1 MSVGVRVATSEVPSS
16 CQLPIPA
23 TLKAR
28 GSWCRLRRLRF
39 LPGSSCVRGCP
50 AANWSGRGRCRS
62 GSSTRAGS
70 FALAG
75 CVERSGYGRPVATQ
89 AVYYRSSDGVE
100 PVAEFLD
107 REFPLEPRK
116 KSPSV
121 REIEAAATKR
131 MTVDLQIDRLNG
143 LASDDPPLPF
153 PATSQIDGPLRLAG
167 GLAGSASSQ
176 FNLAALP
183 IFPGCSE
190 CAGPMRL
197 SIERPHFLR
206 QWGARSS
213 AGVWTRWG
221 HADWRT
227 DWRTGPF
234 WSFDDSATQQKEI
247 RL

>member
-153 PATSQIDGPLRLAG
+153 PQPRRSMARCGSLGASLARRRVNLTWLRCRFFRG
-167 GLAGSASSQ
+167 VASV
-176 FNLAALP
+176 
-183 IFPGCSE
+183 
-190 CAGPMRL
+190 RV
-197 SIERPHFLR
+197 R
-206 QWGARSS
+206 
-213 AGVWTRWG
+213 
-221 HADWRT
+221 
-227 DWRTGPF
+227 
-234 WSFDDSATQQKEI
+234 
-247 RL
+247 